1 MKKNNSLRYVTLALV
16 LFLGLL
22 WSLVSASQQENSYPN
37 SRFVAYP
44 QWLKAHID
52 DTDLVIADVRT
63 DDHFDGALIPGAI
76 RLPWSM
82 FQHNDI
88 GDDVASTFIGIARA
102 QEILGRHGITPK
114 DTIVLYDSVERDGGA
129 TASYVFWVL
138 DILGHE
144 NKKILVQGIDGWK
157 DAGYDLVTT
166 PGETKPLLY
175 QAPAKKIQK
184 HQLITGDFVY
194 QQLGD
199 FCYQIIDV
207 RSQAEYIGEKGTKGL
222 DGTPL
227 KLGHI
232 PTAVNINYQDAWTD
246 LDTKGIKP
254 YAQLQTLYAG
264 LDASRAVIVYCNS
277 GRRSSFSYFI
287 LRLMGFD
294 RVYTYE
300 PSWKEWGN
308 PDKFFPVETRE
319 NTLAGRML
327 PTPSTETQT
336 VSTRKSDT
344 KTSQDRSGSGK
355 PAGGYMSCGG

>member
-1 MKKNNSLRYVTLALV
+1 MKTNNRLRYIILALV
-16 LFLGLL
+16 LFLGLV
-22 WSLVSASQQENSYPN
+22 WSLVSASQQADTYPN

-44 QWLKAHID
+44 HWLKAHID

-76 RLPWSM
+76 RLPWSI

-114 DTIVLYDSVERDGGA
+114 DTIVLYDSAERDGGA

-166 PGETKPLLY
+166 PRETQPLLY
-175 QAPAKKIQK
+175 QARAENIQK

-207 RSQAEYIGEKGTKGL
+207 RSQAEYMGEKGTKGL

-254 YAQLQTLYAG
+254 YAQLQRLYAG

-319 NTLAGRML
+319 NTLAGSML

-344 KTSQDRSGSGK
+344 KPSQDRSGSGK